1 MKRDDIAPHKRIY
14 PRVKATFPTRLRLK
28 NVAPTIPSTLWG
40 KTTNLSEGGLS
51 IVLENPIRP
60 SSLVALRINHS
71 LAAVEAEAQVAWI
84 KPVTDNGKFHCGVRF
99 LKIGQRNLFSLG
111 EIMKEA
117 STIVT
122 ASYLPKKVVT
132 NQDIIDAGLKTTPI
146 AIERGLGVRERR
158 AAAPHESGADMMV
171 QVAKKILE
179 KAECLPQELDYIICS
194 TDVGDSVEPDTAT
207 AVQAKIGASCPAFG
221 VSMSCTGW
229 LAAVDIALRL
239 LDAGKKRILVLASSL
254 VGSRVFYHNL
264 MHRAIFGDGAGG
276 ILLEPHHRSR
286 FLATRLWT
294 DGRHY
299 SKIYIPHPW
308 SIIPEDIPEEYK
320 GSFYMSPDQKKFFA
334 IMDSY
339 LVPFTQHILNE
350 AGVKLEN
357 IDLFFLH
364 YPSKPLFEHSL
375 KLLKL
380 PREKTFSR
388 FEWYGNLAAAEV
400 PVFLDEAI
408 NIGRLKKGNLLLIV
422 TYGAGFT
429 GGGLVLRY

>member
-1 MKRDDIAPHKRIY
+1 MKREEISQKRTH
-14 PRVKATFPTRLRLK
+14 PRVKASFPTKLRFK
-28 NVAPTIPSTLWG
+28 NIVPKILSTLWG
-40 KTTNLSEGGLS
+40 ETTDLSEGGLAL
-51 IVLENPIRP
+51 ILQNPIAV
-60 SSLVALRINHS
+60 SSLVAVSIDHS
-71 LAAVEAEAQVAWI
+71 LAPVEALAQVAWI
-84 KPVTDNGKFHCGVRF
+84 KPVINNSKFQCGIRF
-99 LKIGQRNLFSLG
+99 LKLGQRDFCSLRKII
-111 EIMKEA
+111 EEA
-117 STIVT
+117 TSIET
-122 ASYLPKKVVT
+122 ASYLPEKVVT
-132 NQDIIDAGLKTTPI
+132 NQDIIDAGLKATPL

-158 AAAPHESGADMMV
+158 AAARDESAADMMV
-171 QVAKKILE
+171 KVSKKILE

-194 TDVGDSVEPDTAT
+194 VDVGDSVEPDTAT

-221 VSMSCTGW
+221 VAMSCTGW
-229 LAAVDIALRL
+229 LAAVDIALRY
-239 LDAGKKRILVLASSL
+239 LDSGKKRILVLASSL

-276 ILLEPHHRSR
+276 ILLESHHRSR
-286 FLATRLWT
+286 FLGNILWT

-308 SIIPEDIPEEYK
+308 SITPEDIPGEYK
-320 GSFYMSPDQKKFFA
+320 GSFYMSPDQKKFFT

-339 LVPFTQHILNE
+339 LVPVTTRLLNE
-350 AGVKLEN
+350 ARVKLED

-364 YPSKPLFEHSL
+364 YPSKPLFDYSL
-375 KLLKL
+375 KLLKI

-388 FEWYGNLAAAEV
+388 FERYGNLAAAEV

-408 NIGRLKKGNLLLIV
+408 KIGRLKKGDLLLIV

>member
-1 MKRDDIAPHKRIY
+1 MKREEISLHKRTY
-14 PRVKATFPTRLRLK
+14 PRVKATFPTQLRLK
-28 NVAPTIPSTLWG
+28 NVAPTVPSTLWG

-51 IVLENPIRP
+51 IVLENPIQP
-60 SSLVALRINHS
+60 SALVALRINHS
-71 LAAVEAEAQVAWI
+71 LVQVEAEAQVAWI
-84 KPVTDNGKFHCGVRF
+84 KPIINNGKFHCGVRF
-99 LKIGQRNLFSLG
+99 LRLGQRDLSALRKILG
-111 EIMKEA
+111 GA
-117 STIVT
+117 TTIVT
-122 ASYLPKKVVT
+122 ASYLPEKVVT
-132 NQDIIDAGLKTTPI
+132 NQDIINAGLKTTAI
-146 AIERGLGVRERR
+146 VIERGLGVKERR
-158 AAAPHESGADMMV
+158 AAAPDETGADMMAK
-171 QVAKKILE
+171 VAKKILE

-194 TDVGDSVEPDTAT
+194 TDIGDSVEPDTAT

-229 LAAVDIALRL
+229 LAGVEIALRQ
-239 LDAGKKRILVLASSL
+239 LDAGKKRVLVLASSL

-276 ILLEPHHRSR
+276 ILLEPQHRNQ
-286 FLATRLWT
+286 FLGTTLWT

-339 LVPFTQHILNE
+339 LVPSTQHLLNE
-350 AGVKLEN
+350 AGVELED

-375 KLLKL
+375 KLLRV

-388 FEWYGNLAAAEV
+388 FEWYGNLATAEV

>member
-1 MKRDDIAPHKRIY
+1 MKKDDITLHKRTY
-14 PRVKATFPTRLRLK
+14 PRVKATFPTQLRLK
-28 NVAPTIPSTLWG
+28 NVAPTIPSSLWG

-51 IVLENPIRP
+51 IILESPIQP

-71 LAAVEAEAQVAWI
+71 LAPVEAEAQVSWI
-84 KPVTDNGKFHCGVRF
+84 KPVGNIGKFHCGMRF
-99 LKIGQRNLFSLG
+99 SKLAQRDLSALRKIL
-111 EIMKEA
+111 EEA
-117 STIVT
+117 TTIVT
-122 ASYLPKKVVT
+122 ASYLPEKVVT
-132 NQDIIDAGLKTTPI
+132 NQDIVDAGLKTTAI
-146 AIERGLGVRERR
+146 VIERGLGVKERR
-158 AAAPHESGADMMV
+158 AAAPDESGADMMAK
-171 QVAKKILE
+171 VAKKILE

-207 AVQAKIGASCPAFG
+207 AVQAKIDASCPAFG

-229 LAAVDIALRL
+229 LAGVEIALRQ
-239 LDAGKKRILVLASSL
+239 LDAGKKRVLVLASSL

-276 ILLEPHHRSR
+276 ILLESHHQNQ
-286 FLATRLWT
+286 FLGTILWA

-308 SIIPEDIPEEYK
+308 SIIPKDIPEEYK

-339 LVPFTQHILNE
+339 LVSLTTRLLNE
-350 AGVKLEN
+350 AGVKLQD

-364 YPSKPLFEHSL
+364 YPSKPLFEHSI
-375 KLLKL
+375 KLLGV

-388 FEWYGNLAAAEV
+388 FEWYGNLAAAEG

-408 NIGRLKKGNLLLIV
+408 STGRLKKGNLLLIV

>member
-1 MKRDDIAPHKRIY
+1 MKREEVSHKRTHA
-14 PRVKATFPTRLRLK
+14 RVRISFPIKLTLK
-28 NVAPTIPSTLWG
+28 KIAPTIPSTLWG
-40 KTTNLSEGGLS
+40 KTADLSEGGLS
-51 IVLENPIRP
+51 AVLENPLQV
-60 SSLVALRINHS
+60 SSLMEVTIGYS
-71 LAAVEAEAQVAWI
+71 LAPIEALAQVAWNRPI
-84 KPVTDNGKFHCGVRF
+84 VNNGKFRCGIRF
-99 LKIGQRNLFSLG
+99 LSLG
-111 EIMKEA
+111 HRDFCGLRKILGA
-117 STIVT
+117 ATSIIT
-122 ASYLPKKVVT
+122 ASYLPEKVIT
-132 NQDIIDAGLKTTPI
+132 NQDIIDAGLKATPM

-158 AAAPHESGADMMV
+158 AAAPDETAADMMAK
-171 QVAKKILE
+171 VAKKILK

-194 TDVGDSVEPDTAT
+194 ADVGDSVEPDTAT
-207 AVQAKIGASCPAFG
+207 AVQSKIGASCPAFG

-229 LAAVDIALRL
+229 LAAVDIALRY

-254 VGSRVFYHNL
+254 VGSRIFYHNL

-276 ILLEPHHRSR
+276 ILLESHHRSR
-286 FLATRLWT
+286 FLGNILWT

-320 GSFYMSPDQKKFFA
+320 ASFYMSPDQKKFFA

-339 LVPFTQHILNE
+339 LVPVTKRLLKE
-350 AGVKLEN
+350 AKVELQD

-364 YPSKPLFEHSL
+364 YPSKPLFDYSL
-375 KLLKL
+375 KLLKI

-388 FEWYGNLAAAEV
+388 FESYGNLAAAEV
-400 PVFLDEAI
+400 PVFLDEAV
-408 NIGRLKKGNLLLIV
+408 NVGRLKKGNLLLVV

>member
-1 MKRDDIAPHKRIY
+1 MKREEISHKRMY
-14 PRVKATFPTRLRLK
+14 PRVKASFPTRLKLK
-28 NVAPTIPSTLWG
+28 NVAPTVPSTLWG
-40 KTTNLSEGGLS
+40 KTTDLSEGGLAV
-51 IVLENPIRP
+51 ILENPVQV
-60 SSLVALRINHS
+60 SSLLTLSIDDS
-71 LAAVEAEAQVAWI
+71 LDPVEALGQIAWI
-84 KPVTDNGKFHCGVRF
+84 KPIVNNSGFRCGIRF
-99 LKIGQRNLFSLG
+99 SRLEQRDFSSLRKIIG
-111 EIMKEA
+111 EATSI
-117 STIVT
+117 IT
-122 ASYLPKKVVT
+122 ASYLPEKVIT
-132 NQDIIDAGLKTTPI
+132 NQDIIDSGLRTTPV

-158 AAAPHESGADMMV
+158 AAAPDETAADMMV
-171 QVAKKILE
+171 KVARKILE

-194 TDVGDSVEPDTAT
+194 VDVGDSVEPDTAT

-221 VSMSCTGW
+221 VAMSCTGW
-229 LAAVDIALRL
+229 LAAVDIALRY

-254 VGSRVFYHNL
+254 VGSRIFYHNL

-276 ILLEPHHRSR
+276 VLLESHHRSR
-286 FLATRLWT
+286 FLGNILWT

-320 GSFYMSPDQKKFFA
+320 GSFYMSPDQKKFFT
-334 IMDSY
+334 IMDCY
-339 LVPFTQHILNE
+339 LVPMTKSLLKE
-350 AGVKLEN
+350 AKVELQD

-364 YPSKPLFEHSL
+364 YPSRPLFEHSL
-375 KLLKL
+375 KLLGI

-388 FEWYGNLAAAEV
+388 FESYGNLAAAEV

-408 NIGRLKKGNLLLIV
+408 ATGRLKKGNLLLVV